1 MKNAWLPLKTF
12 QRAELEPPSLIAMRK
27 LSKRDVEALLT
38 EYDNN
43 PVSSLH
49 AALGVLIPNCPE
61 EWEEAVNLLSIDES
75 KKQLL
80 RHGNVVAL
88 DALVKQLVETRCL

>member
-1 MKNAWLPLKTF
+1 MF

-27 LSKRDVEALLT
+27 LSKRDVEALLV

-43 PVSSLH
+43 PIASLH
-49 AALGVLIPNCPE
+49 AALGVLIPNCPAS
-61 EWEEAVNLLSIDES
+61 WEEAVDLLPIDEHQ
-75 KKQLL
+75 KQLL
-80 RHGNVVAL
+80 RHRNIEQL